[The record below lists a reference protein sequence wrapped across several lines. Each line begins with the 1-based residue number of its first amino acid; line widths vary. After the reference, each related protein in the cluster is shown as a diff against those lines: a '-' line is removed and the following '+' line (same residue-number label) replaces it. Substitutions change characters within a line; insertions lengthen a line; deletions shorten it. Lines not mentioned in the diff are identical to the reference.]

1 MFTGN
6 ESWSKSN
13 TWFQISLSTINCPNT
28 SSADGT
34 VVTPSMLYGADYTLA
49 TLNQSTGKNNKYG
62 LSKTSL
68 RISPSDFD
76 SLTAEQFAAKMAHV
90 GLIYSIA
97 ETTESADP
105 YTETQLCEDYG
116 TEEFIDSRSV
126 AIPVGHIT
134 HYPPNLRDKLQHL
147 PNLAEDG
154 VSYLIRQE
162 NDYMHLEVYENPL
175 PTAPSEDGT
184 YTLKCTVSS
193 GVATYSWVAGE

>member
-1 MFTGN
+1 
-6 ESWSKSN
+6 
-13 TWFQISLSTINCPNT
+13 
-28 SSADGT
+28 
-34 VVTPSMLYGADYTLA
+34 
-49 TLNQSTGKNNKYG
+49 
-62 LSKTSL
+62 
-68 RISPSDFD
+68 
-76 SLTAEQFAAKMAHV
+76 MAHV